1 MSLKDVGKDSKQI
14 VERSTRQQSSILEA
28 LYGIDEFKSA
38 QEIHALLAKKK
49 LKVGLAT
56 VYRTLQKMAEKEDID
71 AIKSTEG
78 ETLYR
83 HCGQNDGHHH
93 HLICNKCG
101 LTITVEGP
109 AIENWT
115 EKVAKEN
122 GFSEVSHKVDIFG
135 VCKGCRRK

>member
-1 MSLKDVGKDSKQI
+1 MAMSLKEDKKI
-14 VERSTRQQSSILEA
+14 VERSTRQQSAILEA
-28 LYGIDEFKSA
+28 LYGVDEFKSA
-38 QEIHALLAKKK
+38 QEIHNLISKKK

-71 AIKSTEG
+71 AIKSAEG

-93 HLICNKCG
+93 HLICSECG

-109 AIENWT
+109 AIESWT
-115 EKVAKEN
+115 EKVAREK
-122 GFSEVSHKVDIFG
+122 GFSEISHKVDIFG
-135 VCKGCRRK
+135 LCKKCSKK

>member
-1 MSLKDVGKDSKQI
+1 MPLKEDKKI
-14 VERSTRQQSSILEA
+14 VERATRQQSAILEA
-28 LYGIDEFKSA
+28 LYGVDEFKSA
-38 QEIHALLAKKK
+38 QDIHALLSKKK

-71 AIKSTEG
+71 AIKSVDG

-93 HLICNKCG
+93 HLICSKCG

-109 AIENWT
+109 AIESWT

-135 VCKGCRRK
+135 VCKSCKKR

>member
-1 MSLKDVGKDSKQI
+1 MPLKEKKKI
-14 VERSTRQQSSILEA
+14 VARSTRQQSAILGV
-28 LYGIDEFKSA
+28 LHGIDEFKSA
-38 QEIHALLAKKK
+38 QEIHALLTKKK

-71 AIKSTEG
+71 AIKSING

-93 HLICNKCG
+93 HLICSKCG

-135 VCKGCRRK
+135 LCKSCKKK

>member
-1 MSLKDVGKDSKQI
+1 MALKESRKI
-14 VERSTRQQSSILEA
+14 VERSTRQQSAILEA
-28 LYGIDEFKSA
+28 LYGADEFKSA
-38 QEIHALLAKKK
+38 QEIYSLLAKKK

-56 VYRTLQKMAEKEDID
+56 VYRTLQKMAEKQDID
-71 AIKSTEG
+71 VIKSIDG

-115 EKVAKEN
+115 DKVAKEN

-135 VCKGCRRK
+135 VCKNCRKK

>member
-1 MSLKDVGKDSKQI
+1 MALKESRKI
-14 VERSTRQQSSILEA
+14 VERSTRQQSAILEA
-28 LYGIDEFKSA
+28 LYGADEFKSA
-38 QEIHALLAKKK
+38 QEIYSLLAKKK

-56 VYRTLQKMAEKEDID
+56 VYRTLQKMAEKQDID
-71 AIKSTEG
+71 AIKSIDG

-115 EKVAKEN
+115 DKVAKEN

-135 VCKGCRRK
+135 VCKNCKKK